1 MDDTA
6 KAMENMDVIEK
17 MNDSFDISSPPK
29 TKKKK
34 SKSKKKD
41 SSPPMDTFSVNGDL
55 YKSISNPD
63 KMLASPLSSIAATK
77 RQDGVQGKDKKK
89 KKKKKNKY
97 ASSFSSVS
105 SSSSIDID
113 GSSMGSISFGGSS
126 ASSSSSRYSKSDDD
140 SRFQERQDFTMRKR
154 HEEIMQEKFVML
166 TRISKMSKG
175 GITARKKFS
184 MKDDIDDIRFECY
197 RMTREKN
204 SQTAVKSMHMVLI
217 TIATIVEKANSAFN
231 PFNLNLSGF
240 SQNMMLTV
248 SDYDDSLEEIHHKWS
263 GKTYMGPEVSV
274 LMTFM
279 TSAIFYH
286 VGNGGNSDQSSK
298 KSSSSS
304 PMMSLF
310 SSMLGGSGQKKK
322 ETPVYKKPEPEV
334 VPDQKPSAST
344 VPPKKRKTMKGPSG
358 PSPFAG
364 LVPNVVLPS

>member
-1 MDDTA
+1 
-6 KAMENMDVIEK
+6 
-17 MNDSFDISSPPK
+17 
-29 TKKKK
+29 
-34 SKSKKKD
+34 
-41 SSPPMDTFSVNGDL
+41 
-55 YKSISNPD
+55 
-63 KMLASPLSSIAATK
+63 
-77 RQDGVQGKDKKK
+77 
-89 KKKKKNKY
+89 
-97 ASSFSSVS
+97 
-105 SSSSIDID
+105 
-113 GSSMGSISFGGSS
+113 MGSISFGGSS

>member
-1 MDDTA
+1 MDDTLD
-6 KAMENMDVIEK
+6 AMKNMDVIEK
-17 MNDSFDISSPPK
+17 MDDSFDISSPPK
-29 TKKKK
+29 SKKKK
-34 SKSKKKD
+34 GKNKKNN
-41 SSPPMDTFSVNGDL
+41 SSPPMETFSVNGDL

-63 KMLASPLSSIAATK
+63 KMLTSPLSSIAAKK
-77 RQDGVQGKDKKK
+77 RNDGGKDKDKKK

-97 ASSFSSVS
+97 PSSFSSMS
-105 SSSSIDID
+105 SSSSIDL

-126 ASSSSSRYSKSDDD
+126 NSSRSSKSSKSDE

-175 GITARKKFS
+175 GITARKKFN

-298 KSSSSS
+298 KSSGAS

-310 SSMLGGSGQKKK
+310 SSMLGSGQKKK

-334 VPDQKPSAST
+334 VVEQNQKPSAST

-358 PSPFAG
+358 TSPFAG
-364 LVPNVVLPS
+364 LVPNIVLPS